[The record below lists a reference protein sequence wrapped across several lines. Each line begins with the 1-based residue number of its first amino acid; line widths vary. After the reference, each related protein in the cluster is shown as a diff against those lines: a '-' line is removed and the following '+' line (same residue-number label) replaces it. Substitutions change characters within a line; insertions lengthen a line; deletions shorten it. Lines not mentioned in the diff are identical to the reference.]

1 MNPQNLPTI
10 GIIGVG
16 KLGLSLTRI
25 LRRAGYPVIGMSLD
39 PMDEFRE
46 LGGTVVQSARDI
58 GAQADITIECLGSE
72 PAATALLPQYLEGS
86 TAGKA
91 YISLSTYHPE
101 FKEAE
106 GKTLKQHGIDYIDA
120 TISGGPARLDK
131 GESIIY
137 VGSDDPAI
145 IERCAPLLSV
155 ITRQWHHSG
164 TVGSAAKLKLV
175 NNALGFVHNV
185 ATAEALALAEKMG
198 LDPERVIPLLAGG
211 TGSSTSLLVRGPL
224 MARRDYD
231 PPSGDMAG
239 AVLVLDTILD
249 FAQQHGAK
257 MTLLDQAG
265 SFYRRA
271 LEQGLH
277 KRDIAEVYEMICP
290 KTPEKP
296 A

>member
-1 MNPQNLPTI
+1 MTQQNLPTV

-46 LGGTVVQSARDI
+46 LGGIVTDNAREI
-58 GAQADITIECLGSE
+58 ASQADVAIECLGSE
-72 PAATALLPQYLEGS
+72 PASKALLPQFLEGS
-86 TAGKA
+86 AASKT
-91 YISLSTYHPE
+91 YISLSTYHPS

-106 GKTLKQHGIDYIDA
+106 SRLLREHGVDYIDA

-137 VGSDDPAI
+137 VGSDDPAVV
-145 IERCAPLLSV
+145 ERCAPLLSD
-155 ITRQWHHSG
+155 ITRQWHYSG
-164 TVGSAAKLKLV
+164 NVGSAAKLKLV

-198 LDPERVIPLLAGG
+198 LDPLRVIKLLAGG

-249 FAQQHGAK
+249 IAQQHDAQ

-265 SFYRRA
+265 IYYRRA
-271 LEQGLH
+271 LQEGRH
-277 KRDIAEVYEMICP
+277 KQDIAEVYEMIFP
-290 KTPEKP
+290 KDQESSP
-296 A
+296 